1 GRASTLRIR
10 PGIQRFSLCLAADDP
25 FVVIA
30 PAVVARS
37 DSDAAILFIPPL
49 EIASSPPLLA
59 MTAGAMTTKGSSAA
73 RHNENRWIPGLIL
86 SVLARPDRPKLS

>member
-1 GRASTLRIR
+1 MS
-10 PGIQRFSLCLAADDP
+10 P
-25 FVVIA
+25 VVIA
-30 PAVVARS
+30 PVVIAPVVIAPVVIAPVVIARS
-37 DSDAAILFIPPL
+37 GGDEAISRGGMNRIAASL
-49 EIASSPPLLA
+49 SLLA